1 MVALFLLSQ
10 LKGTGVFSFIE
21 KSRVG
26 KEAAV
31 TNAAS
36 APKKPP
42 GSKGDFTPKK

>member
-1 MVALFLLSQ
+1 MYLPETRVWWAWQ

-21 KSRVG
+21 KSRVS

-31 TNAAS
+31 NN

-42 GSKGDFTPKK
+42 ASKPSDKK

>member
-1 MVALFLLSQ
+1 VAWQ

-21 KSRVG
+21 KSRVS

-31 TNAAS
+31 NN

-42 GSKGDFTPKK
+42 SAKPDKK